1 MKDQRTDTV
10 ALPLSVL
17 RSLLEKQ
24 TEKLF
29 LISFKN
35 DAESMLFSYRLL
47 KIFALLLGKAKAFEA
62 CVLTVKIAEWCL
74 WYL

>member
-1 MKDQRTDTV
+1 MKDRRTDSSAFISFAFV
-10 ALPLSVL
+10 IREAD
-17 RSLLEKQ
+17 R
-24 TEKLF
+24 KLF

-35 DAESMLFSYRLL
+35 DAESILFSYRLL